1 MKTFERW
8 ETDDLMIAFNLVENS
23 KSPLLKDWLETNITI
38 QDAIKLELQEIQE
51 EAKESSEFYNE
62 EELKLFI
69 ISRLLNLVKL
79 KGDQYRTFAE
89 RTISAQVEGID
100 MRGRVELIVAMG
112 LQKPRIP
119 FFFIHEYKPEIK
131 QNNDP
136 RGQLLAAM
144 VTAQA
149 LNKNQFPIYGCYV
162 IGKSWRFVTL
172 DQKEF
177 AVSQAYEVARDD
189 IFQIYAILMKAK
201 AQINKLIEKMK

>member
-38 QDAIKLELQEIQE
+38 QDAVKLELQEIQE
-51 EAKESSEFYNE
+51 EAKESSEFYNK

-79 KGDQYRTFAE
+79 KGNQYRIFAE
-89 RTISAQVEGID
+89 RTISAQVEGIY

-189 IFQIYAILMKAK
+189 IFQIYAILMKAR
-201 AQINKLIEKMK
+201 AHINKLIEKMK